1 MNNDAVYD
9 HSPGT
14 GRKVAQL
21 FTPEERQR
29 LTQRSDLRGAWAVA
43 STWLVIFGTL
53 AVVGWIWSQAWYLAV
68 PLTLTGMVLIGGRQL
83 ALAILTHDASHRT
96 LFRTRRLNEGLVD
109 WLCGRP
115 IGLDL
120 KKYRQHHFVHHTRT
134 GTDEDTDI
142 SLVTGLPTTRRSM
155 ARKFLRDLSG
165 QTGVKYLFGLALM
178 NAGVL
183 KWTVAADVEWL
194 PRNGR
199 RWYHYAATFLRN
211 ATPTLV
217 TNLVIFAVPAA
228 FGRGEL
234 YLVWLA
240 AYLIPYP
247 LFLRVRSMAEHAVTA
262 DSTDMF
268 ENTRTTRAGP
278 VARALVA
285 PIRVNYHIEHHVM
298 PSVPYYRLP
307 LMHRLL
313 REKGVVNEPPGYG
326 QVLNLVSSAP
336 A

>member
-1 MNNDAVYD
+1 MLSTWGVI
-9 HSPGT
+9 
-14 GRKVAQL
+14 
-21 FTPEERQR
+21 
-29 LTQRSDLRGAWAVA
+29 VA
-43 STWLVIFGTL
+43 SL
-53 AVVGWIWSQAWYLAV
+53 AVVGWSWHQAWYLAV
-68 PLTLTGMVLIGGRQL
+68 PVTLIGLALVGGRQL
-83 ALAILTHDASHRT
+83 ALAILTHEATHRT
-96 LFRTRRLNEGLVD
+96 LFRTRWLNETPMD

-142 SLVTGLPTTRRSM
+142 TLVQGLPTTRRSM
-155 ARKFLRDLSG
+155 ARKFLRDLSA
-165 QTGVKYLFGLALM
+165 QTGLKYLFGLALM
-178 NAGVL
+178 NAGLL

-199 RWYHYAATFLRN
+199 RWYHYAATFVRN
-211 ATPTLV
+211 ATPTILTHLV
-217 TNLVIFAVPAA
+217 LFAALAA
-228 FGRGEL
+228 AGHGEL
-234 YLVWLA
+234 YLVWLL

-262 DSTDMF
+262 NSTDMF

-278 VARALVA
+278 IARMLVA

-313 REKGVVNEPPGYG
+313 REKQVVGEPPGYW